1 MVLANSYNMMFRY
14 RVGKQSS
21 HRRHVETHVMK
32 RQYLGWCYP
41 PPIHIDPLVII
52 DTKVTNAI
60 PIVTI
65 IVTKSTNTK
74 IIIIIIL
81 WQTEN

>member
-1 MVLANSYNMMFRY
+1 
-14 RVGKQSS
+14 
-21 HRRHVETHVMK
+21 MK